1 MKRLKEYIAESLNSK
16 KYSFKIKVAGDL
28 VEDFENKLKTVLEK
42 YSVDALSKNS
52 TTPIQSLPLDF
63 PKLRNTQVTIYDT
76 TLNYPATQYELHEY
90 ICNNLSI
97 GADSLVVRSPNDPTE
112 AYQEE
117 TEPRKGA
124 LLNDP
129 DYKEAGKV
137 KSEHYFGE
145 KYNQNLLKEL
155 AKETKARRKEQGY
168 KVPTEGEQ
176 SGPDYSKTSSASPVG
191 SKA

>member
-1 MKRLKEYIAESLNSK
+1 MKSLKEYIAESLNAK
-16 KYSFKIKVAGDL
+16 KYPFKIKVAGDL

-42 YSVDALSKNS
+42 YSVDSLSKNS

-76 TLNYPATQYELHEY
+76 TLSYPTTQYELHEY
-90 ICNNLSI
+90 ICNNLGI
-97 GADSLVVRSPNDPTE
+97 GADNVVVRSPNDPTE
-112 AYQEE
+112 AYQQE

-137 KSEHYFGE
+137 KSENYFGA

-176 SGPDYSKTSSASPVG
+176 SGPDYSNTSSASPVG